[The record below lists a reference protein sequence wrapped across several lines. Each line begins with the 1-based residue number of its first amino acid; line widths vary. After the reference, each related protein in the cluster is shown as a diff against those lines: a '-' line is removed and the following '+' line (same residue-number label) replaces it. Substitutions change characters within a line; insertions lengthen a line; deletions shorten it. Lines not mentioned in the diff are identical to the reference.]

1 MTVSVRLRGVALVLG
16 SALALSGCAAP
27 TAESDVAEEVT
38 ATDEVTEVAAPEPV
52 ADDYVILYS
61 GRNESLVQPLIDT
74 FTEQTGIT
82 VDIRYAGSSE
92 LAAQLLEEGSDS
104 PAAVFLSQDAG
115 ALGALSLEGLFAE
128 LPADITDRVNPAFT
142 SYDDTWVGITGRAR
156 VIVYD
161 SETLSVDELPTT
173 ADDIVAPQWSGKV
186 GVAPGNASFQSFVTA
201 YRVLEGESAA
211 DQWVSGLNINDP
223 QIFESNGAILEAVNE
238 GALPMGLIN
247 HYYWD
252 RLAFERGAENLRAK
266 LHFTEAGDPASI
278 VNVTGMGLLQAQ
290 SFDLDALELIR
301 FFVSD
306 QGQQYF
312 VEQTF
317 EYPLVPGIDAPEG
330 LPALEDLAVADF
342 DLSDLATLGETQEL
356 LRKYGLIL

>member
-1 MTVSVRLRGVALVLG
+1 MPASARLRGVALVLG
-16 SALALSGCAAP
+16 SALVLSACAATPEVEVAPEEAP
-27 TAESDVAEEVT
+27 TEEVV
-38 ATDEVTEVAAPEPV
+38 EEVAIEPV

-61 GRNESLVQPLIDT
+61 GRNETLVQPLIDA

-92 LAAQLLEEGSDS
+92 LAAQLLEEGADS
-104 PAAVFLSQDAG
+104 PASVFLSQDAG

-128 LPADITDRVNPAFT
+128 LPSDITDRVIPEFT

-156 VIVYD
+156 VVVYD
-161 SETLSVDELPTT
+161 SETVSVEELPAT
-173 ADDIVAPQWSGKV
+173 ADEIVGPQWSGKV

-201 YRVLEGESAA
+201 YRVLEGDSAA

-223 QIFESNGAILEAVNE
+223 QIFDGNGAILEAVNE
-238 GALPMGLIN
+238 GTIPLGLIN

-252 RLAFERGAENLRAK
+252 RLAFGRGAENLRAQ
-266 LHFTEAGDPASI
+266 LHFTEKGDPASI
-278 VNVTGMGLLQAQ
+278 VNVTGMGLLDAQ

-306 QGQQYF
+306 EGQQYF

-330 LPALEDLAVADF
+330 LPALEDLAIAGF
-342 DLSDLATLGETQEL
+342 DLSDLATLKETQDL

>member
-1 MTVSVRLRGVALVLG
+1 MPTSARLRGVALVLG
-16 SALALSGCAAP
+16 SAFVLAACAATP
-27 TAESDVAEEVT
+27 EAEEALEDAPAEEVV
-38 ATDEVTEVAAPEPV
+38 EEVAIEPV

-61 GRNESLVQPLIDT
+61 GRNKTLVQPLIDA

-92 LAAQLLEEGSDS
+92 LAAQLLEEGADS
-104 PAAVFLSQDAG
+104 PASVFLSQDAG

-128 LPADITDRVNPAFT
+128 LPSDITDRVIPEFT

-156 VIVYD
+156 VLVYD
-161 SETLSVDELPTT
+161 SQTLSVEELPAT
-173 ADDIVAPQWSGKV
+173 ADEIVGPQWSGKV
-186 GVAPGNASFQSFVTA
+186 GVAPGNASFQAFVTA

-223 QIFESNGAILEAVNE
+223 QVFESNGAILEAVNA
-238 GALPMGLIN
+238 GTIPLGLIN

-252 RLAFERGAENLRAK
+252 RLAFERGAENLRAQ
-266 LHFTEAGDPASI
+266 LHFTEKGDPASI
-278 VNVTGMGLLQAQ
+278 VNVTGVGLLAAQ
-290 SFDLDALELIR
+290 SFDLDALELIK
-301 FFVSD
+301 FLVSD
-306 QGQQYF
+306 GAQQYF

-317 EYPLVPGIDAPEG
+317 EYPLVPGIGTPEG
-330 LPALEDLAVADF
+330 LPALEDLAISGF
-342 DLSDLATLGETQEL
+342 DLSDLATLKETQDL

>member
-1 MTVSVRLRGVALVLG
+1 MPASARLRGVALVLG
-16 SALALSGCAAP
+16 SAFVLSACAATPQVEGAPEEAP
-27 TAESDVAEEVT
+27 TEEVV
-38 ATDEVTEVAAPEPV
+38 EEVAIEPV

-61 GRNESLVQPLIDT
+61 GRNETLVQPLIDA

-92 LAAQLLEEGSDS
+92 LAAQLLEEGADS
-104 PAAVFLSQDAG
+104 PASVFLSQDAG

-128 LPADITDRVNPAFT
+128 LPSDITDRVIPEFT

-156 VIVYD
+156 VLVYD
-161 SETLSVDELPTT
+161 SETVNVEELPAT
-173 ADDIVAPQWSGKV
+173 ADEIVGPQWSGKV

-223 QIFESNGAILEAVNE
+223 QIFDGNGAILEAVNE
-238 GALPMGLIN
+238 GTIPLGLIN

-252 RLAFERGAENLRAK
+252 RLAFERGAENLRAQ
-266 LHFTEAGDPASI
+266 LHFTEQGDPASI
-278 VNVTGMGLLQAQ
+278 VNVTGMGLLDAQ

-306 QGQQYF
+306 EGQQYF

-317 EYPLVPGIDAPEG
+317 EYPLVPGIDPPEG
-330 LPALEDLAVADF
+330 LPALEDLAIAGF
-342 DLSDLATLGETQEL
+342 DLSDLATLKETQDL

>member
-1 MTVSVRLRGVALVLG
+1 MPASARIRGVALVLG
-16 SALALSGCAAP
+16 SALVLSACAATSEVEVAP
-27 TAESDVAEEVT
+27 EEAPAEEVV
-38 ATDEVTEVAAPEPV
+38 EEVAIEPV

-61 GRNESLVQPLIDT
+61 GRNETLVQPLIDA

-92 LAAQLLEEGSDS
+92 LAAQLLEEGADS
-104 PAAVFLSQDAG
+104 PASVFLSQDAG

-128 LPADITDRVNPAFT
+128 LPSDITDRVIPEFT

-156 VIVYD
+156 VVVYD
-161 SETLSVDELPTT
+161 SETVSVEELPAT
-173 ADDIVAPQWSGKV
+173 ADEIVGPQWSGKV

-201 YRVLEGESAA
+201 YRVLEGDSAA

-223 QIFESNGAILEAVNE
+223 QIFDGNGAILEAVNE
-238 GALPMGLIN
+238 GTIPLGLIN

-252 RLAFERGAENLRAK
+252 RLAFERGAENLRAQ
-266 LHFTEAGDPASI
+266 LHFTEKGDPASI
-278 VNVTGMGLLQAQ
+278 VNVTGMGLLDAQ

-306 QGQQYF
+306 EGQQYF

-330 LPALEDLAVADF
+330 LPALEDLAIAGF
-342 DLSDLATLGETQEL
+342 DLSDLATLKETQDL

>member
-1 MTVSVRLRGVALVLG
+1 MTVSVRLRGVALILG

-27 TAESDVAEEVT
+27 PAQPDVAEEAAPT
-38 ATDEVTEVAAPEPV
+38 EEVTEVATPEPV

-92 LAAQLLEEGSDS
+92 LAAQLLEEGADS

-142 SYDDTWVGITGRAR
+142 SYDDSWVGVTGRAR

-161 SETLSVDELPTT
+161 SETLSVEELPTT
-173 ADDIVAPQWSGKV
+173 ADEIVAPQWSGKV

-201 YRVLEGESAA
+201 YRVLKGESAA

-238 GALPMGLIN
+238 GTLPLGLIN

-252 RLAFERGAENLRAK
+252 RLAFERGAENLRAQ
-266 LHFTEAGDPASI
+266 LHFTQAGDPASI
-278 VNVTGMGLLQAQ
+278 VNVTGMGLLEAQ

-306 QGQQYF
+306 EGQQYF

-330 LPALEDLAVADF
+330 LPALEELAVADF
-342 DLSDLATLGETQEL
+342 DLSDLATLKETQDL